1 MPIAKIQLD
10 DGRIARFEVPEG
22 TTPDQVIEF
31 ARQNVPKPA
40 SGGRQGGLS
49 DVMNETFTLGLNNE
63 MAGAAR
69 MAAPVIQGARS
80 IAETG
85 ARGIAE
91 RFGLPTSQIGSTP
104 MPQPGAISDAYSS
117 GRNDSVRRTQQ
128 AREASPVAAFGMDMV
143 AGMANPLAR
152 LLPGSQAG
160 AGMLANTARSAAGGA
175 LGGAAYGFNTAEGDL
190 GDRGEGALTGGLVG
204 GAVGAA
210 APALVEGASK
220 GLRYLADQTIGR
232 MGATNQSTVAARKIA
247 EALQRDGMDPQAALA
262 RVQQLGPDAA
272 LLDVGP
278 NSQALAA
285 ATARAPGRGKAA
297 LEGFVTARQ
306 EGVRNADNVL
316 SGSQTQRVMSGIDGL
331 IPDKFDAT
339 LAKAAAQRKAQGRN
353 YNAANASGDLV
364 DVAPMLKDLDDEI
377 GRSKGGIKSAL
388 ERVRSF
394 VVDEGDRPE
403 IAIDTLHQAKMA
415 IDDLMSSG
423 EGRNSIGKVG
433 QAKIREFQDKLVSAI
448 ESSGQGGQAYNA
460 GRTGTAAAWRTT
472 EAAEAGTAFMNRAEF
487 GNAKSIAASLAK
499 MTPEDQEAFRM
510 GAAQA
515 IKSKLDNL
523 NVRADA
529 TKKVMDIPAL
539 EDRIRAAFGDKDTFR
554 RYIDM
559 LNNERTMFDSYAAI
573 KGNSKTA
580 ERMAADAALN
590 GDPGGMAQDLVG
602 LAANPLNPMNYVRAG
617 VRYLGDAKARMGTPE
632 PVRAQLAQMLSG
644 RNTQALNQAMQ
655 SVEMNASDRARL
667 ARALMGGGAVA
678 GGYTAP

>member
-1 MPIAKIQLD
+1 MPVAKVQLD

-40 SGGRQGGLS
+40 PSGRQGGLS

-69 MAAPVIQGARS
+69 AIGPLLRGDFAAIP
-80 IAETG
+80 E
-85 ARGIAE
+85 
-91 RFGLPTSQIGSTP
+91 
-104 MPQPGAISDAYSS
+104 AYSS
-117 GRNDSVRRTQQ
+117 GRNDSIRRTRQ
-128 AREASPVAAFGMDMV
+128 ARDESPVAAFGMDMV
-143 AGMANPLAR
+143 GGMANPIAR

-175 LGGAAYGFNTAEGDL
+175 VGGAAYGFNTAEGDL
-190 GDRGEGALTGGLVG
+190 GDRGTGALTGGLVG
-204 GAVGAA
+204 GTVGAA
-210 APALVEGASK
+210 APALIEGGSK
-220 GLRYLADQTIGR
+220 ALRYLADQTIGR
-232 MGATNQSTVAARKIA
+232 MGATNQSTVAARKVA

-262 RVQQLGPDAA
+262 RIQQLGPEAA

-285 ATARAPGRGKAA
+285 ATARAPGSGKAQ
-297 LEGFVTARQ
+297 LENFVTARQ

-331 IPDKFDAT
+331 IPDQFDAKM
-339 LAKAAAQRKAQGRN
+339 AAAAAQRKAQGRN
-353 YNAANASGDLV
+353 YIAANASGDLV
-364 DVAPMLKDLDDEI
+364 DVAPMLKELDDEI

-388 ERVRSF
+388 SRVRSF
-394 VVDEGDRPE
+394 VVDEGGRPE
-403 IAIDTLHQAKMA
+403 ISIDTLHQAKMA
-415 IDDLMSSG
+415 IDDLMTSG
-423 EGRNSIGKVG
+423 EGRNSIGNVG
-433 QAKIREFQDKLVSAI
+433 QAKIREFQDKLIAAI

-472 EAAEAGTAFMNRAEF
+472 EAGEAGTAFMNRAEF
-487 GNAKSIAASLAK
+487 GDAKTIAASLAK
-499 MTPEDQEAFRM
+499 MTPEDREAFRM
-510 GAAQA
+510 GAAKA
-515 IKSKLDNL
+515 IKAKLDNL
-523 NVRADA
+523 NVRSDA

-580 ERMAADAALN
+580 ERLSADADLK
-590 GDPGGMAQDLVG
+590 GDPGGMAQDMVS
-602 LAANPLNPMNYVRAG
+602 LAANPLNPMNYLRAG
-617 VRYLGDAKARMGTPE
+617 VRYLGDAKARMATPE
-632 PVRAQLAQMLSG
+632 PVRAQLARILSG
-644 RNTQALNQAMQ
+644 RDTQSLNQAMQ
-655 SVEMNASDRARL
+655 SVEMNAADRARL

-678 GGYTAP
+678 GGYAAP